1 MGFFKIFAFLI
12 GSQEEVHFSEESDD
26 NEDSDYDYYE
36 NTEITFISN
45 DGLDGGEV
53 IVEPSYV
60 KN

>member
-12 GSQEEVHFSEESDD
+12 GSQEEVHFNEDSDD
-26 NEDSDYDYYE
+26 NEDNDYYE
-36 NTEITFISN
+36 DTQITFISN

>member
-12 GSQEEVHFSEESDD
+12 GSQEEVHFSEDSDD
-26 NEDSDYDYYE
+26 NEDSDYYE
-36 NTEITFISN
+36 DNQITFISN

>member
-12 GSQEEVHFSEESDD
+12 GSQEEVQFSEESDD
-26 NEDSDYDYYE
+26 NEENDYYE
-36 NTEITFISN
+36 DTQITFISN

-53 IVEPSYV
+53 IVEPNYV

>member
-12 GSQEEVHFSEESDD
+12 GSQEEVQFSEESDD
-26 NEDSDYDYYE
+26 NEDSDYYE
-36 NTEITFISN
+36 DNEITFISN

-60 KN
+60 KI